1 MELKKP
7 FDFNGLNLKK
17 NLDLTFNYCTIKH
30 MKNLK
35 ISNNKG
41 FTLIELMVVVAIIG
55 ILASIAVPQY
65 RKFQAKARQSE
76 ASITLGAIKSLE
88 STQLAANS
96 SYSACLGQIGFS
108 RESTAANARV
118 YYAVGFGT
126 APATSALCGNG
137 SQQCNGFQWPSTGTA
152 ALAPCPAT
160 DAVFAALSFERPLTV
175 AVAATSITGG
185 AVRATAFT
193 AAAHGNIGGTRTD
206 IWTITQDGNAV
217 NTSSGI

>member
-1 MELKKP
+1 
-7 FDFNGLNLKK
+7 
-17 NLDLTFNYCTIKH
+17 

-35 ISNNKG
+35 ISSRAG

-96 SYSACLGQIGFS
+96 SYSSCLGQIGFS
-108 RESTAANARV
+108 RESTNANARV
-118 YYAVGFGT
+118 YYAVGFSTAAATGT
-126 APATSALCGNG
+126 LCGNG

-152 ALAPCPAT
+152 ALVSCPAA
-160 DAVFAALSFERPLTV
+160 DAAFSAISFERNNTF
-175 AVAATSITGG
+175 AVAPVPVSSIAGSIQATQY
-185 AVRATAFT
+185 T
-193 AAAHGNIGGTRTD
+193 AAAHGFIGGTRAD
-206 IWTITQDGNAV
+206 VWRITQDGNPV
-217 NTSSGI
+217 NSTSGI

>member
-1 MELKKP
+1 
-7 FDFNGLNLKK
+7 
-17 NLDLTFNYCTIKH
+17 

-35 ISNNKG
+35 ISSRAG

-108 RESTAANARV
+108 RESTSANAKV
-118 YYAVGFGT
+118 YYAVGFST
-126 APATSALCGNG
+126 AAATAALCGNG
-137 SQQCNGFQWPSTGTA
+137 SQQCNGFQWPSTGTV
-152 ALAPCPAT
+152 ALSNCGAT
-160 DAVFAALSFERPLTV
+160 DAQFAAISFERPASTQ
-175 AVAATSITGG
+175 VAATSVSGS
-185 AVRATAFT
+185 VRAAAFT
-193 AAAHGNIGGTRTD
+193 AAAHGNIGGTRAD
-206 IWTITQDGNAV
+206 VWRITQDGNAV
-217 NTSSGI
+217 NSTSGI